1 MIDLYTWLTPNGRK
15 VSLMLEE
22 TGIPYRVVAI
32 DIGRGEQH
40 TAQFRAINPNGKIPA
55 IVDPVGPG
63 GMPLTLFESSAILLY
78 LADKSG
84 MFLHGSPAEYWRT
97 LQWLQFQAANV
108 GPLLGQA
115 QHFVH
120 YAAEKIPYAVDR
132 YVGEARRIYEVLDQR
147 LAQSRF
153 LAGDE
158 YSIADI
164 ATWPWMR
171 PWKIQG
177 VAISDYAHVSRWMQM
192 IDARPAVARERQV
205 LADRRREGPLTAEAR
220 SALFGPHVAG

>member
-15 VSLMLEE
+15 ASLMLEE
-22 TGIPYRVVAI
+22 TGIPYRVIAI

-55 IVDPVGPG
+55 IVDSDGPG
-63 GMPLTLFESSAILLY
+63 GAPLTLFESSAILLY
-78 LADKSG
+78 LAEKSG
-84 MFLHGSPAEYWRT
+84 MFLPASRVEYWST
-97 LQWLQFQAANV
+97 LQWLQFQAGNV

-120 YAAEKIPYAVDR
+120 YAPEKIAYAVNR
-132 YVGEARRIYEVLDQR
+132 YVGEARRVYEVLDRR
-147 LAQSRF
+147 LAQSLF

-158 YSIADI
+158 YTIADI

-177 VAISDYAHVSRWMQM
+177 IALADYPHVRRWMET
-192 IDARPAVARERQV
+192 IDARPAVARERKV

-220 SALFGPHVAG
+220 SALFGPHIAG